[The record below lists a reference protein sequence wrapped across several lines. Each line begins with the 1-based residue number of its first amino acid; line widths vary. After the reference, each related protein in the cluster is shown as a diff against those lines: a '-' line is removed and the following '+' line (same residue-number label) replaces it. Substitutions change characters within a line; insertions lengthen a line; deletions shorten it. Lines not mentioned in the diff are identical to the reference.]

1 MPASLALQ
9 ERTMPRIIEG
19 GLVADGLKFAIAVS
33 RFNDFITSKLV
44 DGALDTIARHGGQ
57 TDDVAIVKV
66 PGSYELP
73 LTCKKLAAGGDYNA
87 VIALGAVIRGGT
99 PHYDYIAN
107 EAAKG
112 VAQASLDTGVP
123 IVFGVITAETLEQA
137 IERAGTK
144 QGNAGSKAAAGAI
157 EMAGVMKQL

>member
-1 MPASLALQ
+1 
-9 ERTMPRIIEG
+9 MPRIIEG

-44 DGALDTIARHGGQ
+44 DGALDTISRHGGQ

-112 VAQASLDTGVP
+112 IAQASLDTGVP